1 MVPPLGVGALR
12 KLHIGYAEYGLKPVA
27 VPVFRRRYTAPA
39 GGKVRQIQKQQQKK
53 SEHVIYLWK
62 AEILLIRT
70 M

>member
-1 MVPPLGVGALR
+1 MTGAR
-12 KLHIGYAEYGLKPVA
+12 CINPVS
-27 VPVFRRRYTAPA
+27 VQVFRRRYTAPA
-39 GGKVRQIQKQQQKK
+39 GGKVRQTQKQQQKK